1 MTKKIIIIAVVA
13 VLLIAVLAVFALM
26 PADRGEQS
34 DDPTVTTPAD
44 QGNSGDS
51 QDTPDQ
57 GDETTTALIESNVPD
72 DLDFNQ
78 LEVTFLTWEEV
89 SMNEFFVEDITGDTI
104 GDQIYERNAQ
114 VEDALNVKLNFVSET
129 CDAST
134 FSQFVQSISTDISSG
149 ACDYDIAAGYSRA
162 APLMA
167 LEGLATELG
176 EMKYMDVSNPWWA
189 PALTEECTI
198 NDKLYY
204 CSGDISTNLLWMMTG
219 TFFNKNLL
227 DQHGLEDP
235 YQLVKDNKWTLDKLI
250 EMGAGTY
257 SDLDGGGTSDD
268 TDFFGHVIYNINV
281 DGYLTSCG
289 FIALEKNN
297 SGEIVTSP
305 TMTSQ
310 KTYDMLDKLG
320 EWLNSPDVIFKD
332 STKLRNVFFEER
344 ALFITDRVFIA
355 AGKDNASQNQEKI
368 EFVYGIVPVVK
379 YDESQTQWYTSVG
392 HPFTMYAISAGV
404 VNEQQLD
411 ACDATLELLAQ
422 KGYELVTPAVFE
434 SAMKVKYAHDN
445 DASAMYDILREN
457 VRFDLGRL
465 YSKQIGDVYKV
476 MRNEVFNNTK
486 TFASQYKGLSR
497 VIEKGIATISDFY
510 ED

>member
-13 VLLIAVLAVFALM
+13 ALLIAVLAVFALM
-26 PADRGEQS
+26 PADRGDRG
-34 DDPTVTTPAD
+34 DDPADTTTAT
-44 QGNSGDS
+44 QGNSGDG
-51 QDTPDQ
+51 QNTPDE
-57 GDETTTALIESNVPD
+57 GDETTAPIVSNVPD
-72 DLDFNQ
+72 ELDFGQ

-89 SMNEFFVEDITGDTI
+89 SMNEFFVEDVTGDAI
-104 GDQIYERNAQ
+104 GDQIWERNAQ
-114 VEDALNVKLNFVSET
+114 VEDGLNIKLNY
-129 CDAST
+129 ASASGDGNS
-134 FSQFVQSISTDISSG
+134 FGQFVQTVSTDISSG
-149 ACDYDIAAGYSRA
+149 ACEYDIVAGYSRS

-167 LEGLATELG
+167 LQGLATELTD
-176 EMKYMDVSNPWWA
+176 MKYLDVSNPWWA

-198 NDKLYY
+198 NNKLFY

-219 TFFNKNLL
+219 TFFNKNLI
-227 DQHGLEDP
+227 DQQGLEDP

-250 EMGAGTY
+250 EMTSGAY
-257 SDLDGGGTSDD
+257 NDMDGGGSKDE
-268 TDFFGHVIYNINV
+268 TDFFGHVMYNINI
-281 DGYLTSCG
+281 DGYITSCG

-297 SGEIVTSP
+297 SGEINISP

-320 EWLNSPDVIFKD
+320 EWINSPDVIYKN
-332 STKLRNVFFEER
+332 STGIRDVFFEER
-344 ALFITDRVFIA
+344 SLFITDRVFIA
-355 AGKDNASQNQEKI
+355 AGKDNESQAQGKI

-379 YDESQTQWYTSVG
+379 YDASQTNWYTSVG

-404 VNEQQLD
+404 VNEQLLD
-411 ACDATLELLAQ
+411 ACDATLEFMAQ
-422 KGYELVTPAVFE
+422 KSYELVTPAVFE
-434 SAMKVKYAHDN
+434 SAMKIQYAHDN

-465 YSKQIGDVYKV
+465 YSSQVGDVYKI
-476 MRNEVFNNTK
+476 MRTEVLNNTK

-497 VIEKGIATISDFY
+497 VIEKGIETISEAY

>member
-26 PADRGEQS
+26 PSDRG
-34 DDPTVTTPAD
+34 DGGNNTTVTTPAD
-44 QGNSGDS
+44 QGNSGDG
-51 QDTPDQ
+51 QDTPNEG
-57 GDETTTALIESNVPD
+57 GDTTAKIESNVPD
-72 DLDFNQ
+72 NLDFNQ

-114 VEDALNVKLNFVSET
+114 VEDALNIKLNYAAKSG
-129 CDAST
+129 DGDS
-134 FSQFVQSISTDISSG
+134 FSQFVEAVSTDISSG
-149 ACDYDIAAGYSRA
+149 SCEYDIVAGYSRS

-167 LEGLATELG
+167 LKGLASELSD
-176 EMKYMDVSNPWWA
+176 MKYMDVSNPWWA
-189 PALTEECTI
+189 SALTEECTI
-198 NDKLYY
+198 NNKLFY

-227 DQHGLEDP
+227 DQQGLEDP
-235 YQLVKDNKWTLDKLI
+235 YVLVKNNKWTLDKMI
-250 EMGAGTY
+250 EMTSGTY
-257 SDLDGGGTSDD
+257 NDLDGGGSKDD

-281 DGYLTSCG
+281 DGYFTACG
-289 FIALEKNN
+289 FIALEKNT
-297 SGEIVTSP
+297 SGEIVASP
-305 TMTSQ
+305 SLTSQ

-320 EWLNSPDVIFKD
+320 EWLNSPDIIYKN
-332 STKLRNVFFEER
+332 STKLRDVFFEER

-355 AGKDNASQNQEKI
+355 AGKDNASQSQSKI

-379 YDESQTQWYTSVG
+379 YDETQTKWYTSVG
-392 HPFTMYAISAGV
+392 HPFTMYAISTGV
-404 VNEQQLD
+404 VKEQLLD

-422 KGYELVTPAVFE
+422 KSYELVTPAVFE
-434 SAMKVKYAHDN
+434 SAMKIKYAHDN

-465 YSKQIGDVYKV
+465 YSSQIGDVYKV
-476 MRNEVFNNTK
+476 MRAEAFNNTK

-497 VIEKGIATISDFY
+497 VVDKGINTISAAY